1 VTFSE
6 RVKNELVRRK
16 KDECPECAY
25 AELGG
30 FVHTAGSISI
40 LGRQRLSVTVEVDRP
55 AIARRVFTLVKR
67 LFGVHSVIA
76 VRRSSRL
83 GRHNTYVVNIPPSA
97 QVTEVVRRLH
107 VLDDDSSLTRGIPSR
122 LVGDK
127 CCQRAYL
134 RGAFVVRGYV
144 NDPVKGYHLEVT
156 SNSFDHASDLV
167 KLTTKWD
174 IKAKTTEHK
183 QRHILYVKGA
193 DDVSRF
199 LQVIGAD
206 MALLEFENVRAMK
219 DVRNQVNREVNCETA
234 NVNKTVEAAARQID
248 DIRLIDREIGI
259 RSLKKSLQD
268 VAVLRLEMPSATM
281 EELGQALTPAV
292 SKSTVSYR
300 FKRIAAIADE
310 IRKQQRGHPLV
321 SDRRTAKPR

>member
-1 VTFSE
+1 MTFSE
-6 RVKNELVRRK
+6 RTKNELVRRK

-40 LGRQRLSVTVEVDRP
+40 LGSQRLGVAVEVDQP
-55 AIARRVFTLVKR
+55 AAARRVFTLVKT
-67 LFGVHSVIA
+67 LFSIHSVIA
-76 VRRSSRL
+76 VKRSPRF
-83 GRHNTYVVNIPPSA
+83 GRPNTYIVNMPPSTHMA
-97 QVTEVVRRLH
+97 NVVRRLC
-107 VLDDDSSLTRGIPSR
+107 VLTDDGSLTPGIPWS
-122 LVGDK
+122 LVETR

-144 NDPVKGYHLEVT
+144 NDPVKSYHLEVS
-156 SNSFDHASDLV
+156 SNSREHALDLV
-167 KLTTKWD
+167 KLVAKWS

-183 QRHILYVKGA
+183 QRHVLYVKGA
-193 DDVSRF
+193 EDVSRF

-206 MALLEFENVRAMK
+206 HALLEFENVRAMK

-234 NVNKTVEAAARQID
+234 NVNRTVDAAARQID
-248 DIRLIDREIGI
+248 DIRIIDREIGLG
-259 RSLKKSLQD
+259 SLKKSLRD

-281 EELGQALTPAV
+281 GEIGEALTPTV

-300 FKRIAAIADE
+300 FKRISAIADE
-310 IRKQQRGHPLV
+310 IREQK
-321 SDRRTAKPR
+321 